1 MEHQV
6 SGGESSDTNSST
18 QGNSQLQSST
28 PTEGTVEF
36 DENLVD
42 TEDRYAQGDE
52 DADEDASENVDL
64 AISLMEECKAG
75 MSLGNLDTVVFLFRQ
90 VMDMWPMTHT
100 LHTDAMRDL
109 SFALGIRFM
118 YTHQINDL
126 QEAFSLRRSIFE
138 DFNPGQG
145 TNSVSEYSMSYE
157 SA

>member
-1 MEHQV
+1 
-6 SGGESSDTNSST
+6 
-18 QGNSQLQSST
+18 
-28 PTEGTVEF
+28 
-36 DENLVD
+36 
-42 TEDRYAQGDE
+42 
-52 DADEDASENVDL
+52 
-64 AISLMEECKAG
+64 